1 MYKETTFRSIL
12 KTITWRLW
20 ATTITILLVWLF
32 THKLELAFSIGGLEV
47 TSKLVA
53 YFIHERIWDRINI
66 GKRETDNDD
75 KIIQGT
81 HIDDQLRPADADL

>member
-32 THKLELAFSIGGLEV
+32 TRKMELAFSIGGLEL
-47 TSKLVA
+47 TSKLIA
-53 YFIHERIWDRINI
+53 YFVHERIWDRINI
-66 GKRETDNDD
+66 GRRESSINDIEPSEINIDN
-75 KIIQGT
+75 
-81 HIDDQLRPADADL
+81 QLRPAEADL

>member
-20 ATTITILLVWLF
+20 ATAITIVLVWLF
-32 THKLELAFSIGGLEV
+32 TRKMELALSVGGLELS
-47 TSKLVA
+47 SKLVA

-66 GKRETDNDD
+66 GRHEVNQNDNVLP
-75 KIIQGT
+75 ITGIEN
-81 HIDDQLRPADADL
+81 QLSPAEAE